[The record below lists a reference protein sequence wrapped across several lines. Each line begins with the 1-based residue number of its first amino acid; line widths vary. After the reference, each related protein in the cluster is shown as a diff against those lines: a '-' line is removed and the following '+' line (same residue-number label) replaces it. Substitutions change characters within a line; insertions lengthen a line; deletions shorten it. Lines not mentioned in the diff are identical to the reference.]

1 MNQLGKSFE
10 DSSKKETVI
19 QKLRQLKQGSKSVD
33 VFFQQFEILKT
44 KAGLKNEVHDA
55 VLIDLL
61 QYSLNTEVLRQLIHI
76 YPVPT
81 TYEDWKGYTIQID
94 NNETCF
100 REALNCRGLFR
111 NHQKGQLC
119 FQLLSRL

>member
-10 DSSKKETVI
+10 DSSKKETAI
-19 QKLRQLKQGSKSVD
+19 QRLRQLKQGSKLVN

-44 KAGLKNEVHDA
+44 KAGLKNEVYNT

-61 QYSLNTEVLRQLIHI
+61 QYSLNTKVFKQLIHI
-76 YPVPT
+76 YSVLT
-81 TYEDWKGYTIQID
+81 TYKDQKGYTIQIN

-100 REALNCRGLFR
+100 REALNCKGLSR
-111 NHQKGQLC
+111 NHQEG
-119 FQLLSRL
+119 

>member
-10 DSSKKETVI
+10 DPSKKETTI
-19 QKLRQLKQGSKSVD
+19 QRLRQLKQGFKSVD

-44 KAGLKNEVHDA
+44 KAGLKNEVHDT

-61 QYSLNTEVLRQLIHI
+61 QYLLNAEVLRQLIHI

-81 TYEDWKGYTIQID
+81 TYED
-94 NNETCF
+94 
-100 REALNCRGLFR
+100 
-111 NHQKGQLC
+111 
-119 FQLLSRL
+119 

>member
-1 MNQLGKSFE
+1 MNQLEKSFE
-10 DSSKKETVI
+10 DSSKKETTI
-19 QKLRQLKQGSKSVD
+19 QRLKQLKQGFKSVN

-44 KAGLKNEVHDA
+44 EASLKNEVYNT

-81 TYEDWKGYTIQID
+81 TYKDWKGYVIQID
-94 NNETCF
+94 NNKTCL
-100 REALNCRGLFR
+100 REAFNCKRLSG
-111 NHQKGQLC
+111 NH
-119 FQLLSRL
+119 